1 MTEIARPATS
11 GRRVV
16 MIVGSGRSGTSVMAC
31 TLQQLGMRVPQ
42 PEVPADETNPK
53 GFGESQ
59 WLVDFHDRLL
69 QRANVTVSDARPR
82 AWFSTSK
89 QSTHERFRRQASMW
103 LERQFEEA
111 DEVVLKDPRLVWF
124 LGLWESAA
132 LHLGVTPVF
141 ISMLRPPA
149 EVIGSKHHHYSSR
162 VSLESR
168 AASWVN
174 LVLHTERATRGK
186 ARAFV
191 RYHDLLSDWT
201 VPVHRL
207 GEDFALDAVLS
218 ASAKDLRGVYDL
230 IDPSLYRVRSADL
243 EVPIRG
249 RLKVLMDG
257 TQELAERLADGKDD
271 AEAHAASDELRAD
284 YLDLYEQAEA
294 IADSTTQAVG
304 RKLRKRHAR
313 TIEQA
318 VAEALEA
325 RSESAATAE
334 PLTRRQRNLLRRGN

>member
-111 DEVVLKDPRLVWF
+111 DEVVLKDRGWC
-124 LGLWESAA
+124 GSWACGRA
-132 LHLGVTPVF
+132 LRCT
-141 ISMLRPPA
+141 
-149 EVIGSKHHHYSSR
+149 
-162 VSLESR
+162 
-168 AASWVN
+168 
-174 LVLHTERATRGK
+174 
-186 ARAFV
+186 
-191 RYHDLLSDWT
+191 
-201 VPVHRL
+201 
-207 GEDFALDAVLS
+207 S
-218 ASAKDLRGVYDL
+218 ASLR
-230 IDPSLYRVRSADL
+230 SSSACC
-243 EVPIRG
+243 G
-249 RLKVLMDG
+249 R
-257 TQELAERLADGKDD
+257 RP
-271 AEAHAASDELRAD
+271 R
-284 YLDLYEQAEA
+284 
-294 IADSTTQAVG
+294 
-304 RKLRKRHAR
+304 
-313 TIEQA
+313 
-318 VAEALEA
+318 
-325 RSESAATAE
+325 
-334 PLTRRQRNLLRRGN
+334 

>member
-1 MTEIARPATS
+1 MTQSASPTTS

-31 TLQQLGMRVPQ
+31 TLQQLGMRVPP
-42 PEVPADETNPK
+42 PEVPPDETNPK

-82 AWFSTSK
+82 AWFATSK
-89 QSTHERFRRQASMW
+89 QSTNERFRRQASTW

-174 LVLHTERATRGK
+174 LVLHTERATRDK

-201 VPVHRL
+201 IPVHRL
-207 GEDFALDAVLS
+207 GEDFGLDAVLS

-230 IDPSLYRVRSADL
+230 IDPSLYRVRSGDVD
-243 EVPIRG
+243 VPIRG
-249 RLKVLMDG
+249 PLKSLMDG

-271 AEAHAASDELRAD
+271 AEAHDLSDQLRTD
-284 YLDLYEQAEA
+284 YLDLYEQSEA

-313 TIEQA
+313 ALEQA
-318 VAEALEA
+318 MAQAPDVEH
-325 RSESAATAE
+325 ESASAAE
-334 PLTRRQRNLLRRGN
+334 PLPHRPRRLFRRGS

>member
-1 MTEIARPATS
+1 MTEIASPATS

-89 QSTHERFRRQASMW
+89 QSTHERFRRQASTW

-132 LHLGVTPVF
+132 LHLDVTPVF

-207 GEDFALDAVLS
+207 GEEFALDAVLS
-218 ASAKDLRGVYDL
+218 ASAKDLRGVYEL

-271 AEAHAASDELRAD
+271 AEAHTASDELRAD

-313 TIEQA
+313 TLEHA

-325 RSESAATAE
+325 RSESAAAAE
-334 PLTRRQRNLLRRGN
+334 PAARRQRHLLRRGN